1 MTRTRGSGW
10 FFIGMGL
17 LLAILRLLDINDLW
31 ARFTAFDW
39 IMITLLLIG
48 PPMVLWRY
56 LRVAQGTPEQ
66 VGQTGISI
74 ALGGYVP
81 LWFAFM
87 LAERVAGG

>member
-1 MTRTRGSGW
+1 MTTTRGSGW
-10 FFIGMGL
+10 FFIGIGL
-17 LLAILRLLDINDLW
+17 LFAILRLLDINELW
-31 ARFTAFDW
+31 PRFTAFDW

-56 LRVAQGTPEQ
+56 LRAAQGTPEH

-81 LWFAFM
+81 LWFAFS
-87 LAERVAGG
+87 LAERLANG